1 MKNRFSSILPFGLL
15 ILGLFVFPGLACSF
29 STGEEDAT
37 PTPEVMATP
46 LNKWVVVDFDGA
58 PLRNGPGVEFDQI
71 GVVSEEKQLEVIAI
85 SSDGNWFQ
93 VTPPETLKNVNPD
106 WQVWI
111 SVLYTA
117 EIMPQGFPLIGTQ
130 PSP

>member
-1 MKNRFSSILPFGLL
+1 MRKHLSIPVHIFLFF
-15 ILGLFVFPGLACSF
+15 LGLFILPGLACSF
-29 STGEEDAT
+29 GVEDDEAT
-37 PTPEVMATP
+37 PTPELQSTAITKM
-46 LNKWVVVDFDGA
+46 VVVDFDGA
-58 PLRNGPGVEFDQI
+58 PLRNGPGVDFDQI
-71 GVVSEEKQLEVIAI
+71 GIVSEDKQLEVIAV
-85 SSDGNWFQ
+85 SSDRNWYQ

-117 EIMPQGFPLIGTQ
+117 EIVPPGFPVMGTQ